1 MPSYRVSYMTPR
13 GQRVNRIYDAVDAES
28 MRSQFTGKFIT
39 ALKIEAHDGHRFN
52 PATLKVPIDM
62 LIANLDVIE
71 VLLDSGIPLQIA
83 LRKLVEGL
91 PSGPI
96 RFLWSGIASDIEG
109 SVGELSSAFG
119 RFPKVFPDAV
129 VGMIQSGATS
139 GRLSEG
145 IHEARNYIESMHE
158 LRKLAVG
165 AMIYPAVIMAFAVGV
180 FFLLMFFT
188 IPTFQKMLMDF
199 MAGAGADKKLPLLTQ
214 IFFGTSN
221 ALTGHPV
228 LTIGGAVASIAGAVA
243 IVRVNALRKTW
254 YRFWMVMPFVK
265 DVLWALAT
273 ARFARR

>member
-1 MPSYRVSYMTPR
+1 
-13 GQRVNRIYDAVDAES
+13 
-28 MRSQFTGKFIT
+28 
-39 ALKIEAHDGHRFN
+39 
-52 PATLKVPIDM
+52 
-62 LIANLDVIE
+62 
-71 VLLDSGIPLQIA
+71 
-83 LRKLVEGL
+83 
-91 PSGPI
+91 
-96 RFLWSGIASDIEG
+96 
-109 SVGELSSAFG
+109 
-119 RFPKVFPDAV
+119 
-129 VGMIQSGATS
+129 MIQSGATS

-273 ARFARR
+273 ARFASNFASCYQATGQAMQALEASRLVVGNPVIIDLIDRVRAEIQNGRRFGEALRTVGGFPVPLVVAVENSEADLARVLKRMGVFYAAEAKRTIAGCMKLIEPALTVCVILFTALAMLALFMPLIEIMRNIK